1 MAVVVVGFAIETDQH
16 NVSAKRRRL
25 SLARPDEVDREVR
38 KAKQTIGLC
47 VRARIFPGRLPPPAS
62 CIRAAETLEAAGVTK
77 VLSSDVDL

>member
-16 NVSAKRRRL
+16 NVSSERRRL
-25 SLARPDEVDREVR
+25 GELEAGEIEKEVR

-47 VRARIFPGRLPPPAS
+47 VRARVFPGKLPPPAS
-62 CIRAAETLEAAGVTK
+62 CIRAAETLEAAGIGK